1 MESTHT
7 TSTTTKRS
15 PAVSALAIVG
25 FIALILLGMLLAIYV
40 VRFIPAAL
48 SGMGEAAVSLSR
60 VFSPDDGQV
69 EVIDQPATP
78 SDPGV
83 VVTIPIGPE
92 TPTEPAPAA
101 PTTPA
106 PSPVAYQPAAPAY
119 VPPTYYGTQPPV
131 IVPIQGQAQASGYG
145 SPDLSVEIME
155 VGYVT
160 RDGSA
165 STFRESSRVPRGEQ
179 GAVKF
184 RISNRGT
191 NESGRYEYEVKV
203 KNDDN
208 RTDTATGRAP
218 SLAAGQSVITYAFFD
233 ARTSGD
239 ADIDIEV
246 DSDNDVRES
255 NERNNTDSDDVSVR
269 D

>member
-7 TSTTTKRS
+7 TTTTTKRS

-25 FIALILLGMLLAIYV
+25 FIALILLGMLLAIYA

-48 SGMGEAAVSLSR
+48 SGIGEAAVSLSR
-60 VFSPDDGQV
+60 VFTPDDGQV

-92 TPTEPAPAA
+92 TPTEPAPAT

-106 PSPVAYQPAAPAY
+106 PAAYQPPAPSY
-119 VPPTYYGTQPPV
+119 VPPTGYGTQPP
-131 IVPIQGQAQASGYG
+131 IIIPIQGPAQTGYG
-145 SPDLSVEIME
+145 SPDLTVEILA

-160 RDGSA
+160 RDGAA

-184 RISNRGT
+184 RLSNRGT
-191 NESGRYEYEVKV
+191 NASDRFEYEVKV
-203 KNDDN
+203 ENDDN

-233 ARTSGD
+233 ARTSGE
-239 ADIDIEV
+239 AEIDIEV

-255 NERNNTDSDDVSVR
+255 NERNNTDSDDISVR

>member
-7 TSTTTKRS
+7 TTTTTKRS

-25 FIALILLGMLLAIYV
+25 FIALILLGMLLAIYA

-48 SGMGEAAVSLSR
+48 SGIGEAAVSLSR
-60 VFSPDDGQV
+60 VFTPDDGQV
-69 EVIDQPATP
+69 EVIEQPATP

-106 PSPVAYQPAAPAY
+106 PAAYQPSAPTY
-119 VPPTYYGTQPPV
+119 VPPTGYGAQPPV
-131 IVPIQGQAQASGYG
+131 IIPIQGQAQTGYG
-145 SPDLSVEIME
+145 SPDLTVEIMAI
-155 VGYVT
+155 GYVT

-184 RISNRGT
+184 RLSNRGT
-191 NESGRYEYEVKV
+191 NASDRYEYEVKV

-218 SLAAGQSVITYAFFD
+218 SLAAGQSVITYAYFD
-233 ARTSGD
+233 ARTSGE
-239 ADIDIEV
+239 AEIDIEV
-246 DSDNDVRES
+246 DSGNDVRES
-255 NERNNTDSDDVSVR
+255 NERNNTDSDDISVR